1 MWINDLILVLIGF
14 ALGIVSAGPLKNIV
28 TGKWKEDARQNKR
41 VKLLSALQQ
50 EAVYGFTAEELNQR
64 VFNRKLDE
72 ADVIELL
79 KEIAESNLIYYKA
92 NKWYFSENTHRKHQQ
107 HYRH

>member
-14 ALGIVSAGPLKNIV
+14 ALGIVSAGPLKNIW

-50 EAVYGFTAEELNQR
+50 EAGYGFTAEELNQR

-92 NKWYFSENTHRKHQQ
+92 NKWYFSEHTHRKHQR